1 MRGDLAFFLG
11 VWLAASSCRSR
22 LGHAVQAYAE
32 ARYPDAVESLRAAV
46 DPEDAR
52 YALYRGLSELA
63 VGNARSADGWLHRA
77 WQAADRDP
85 DVFSEEEH
93 GRLVAAWRSM
103 GRLPAER

>member
-1 MRGDLAFFLG
+1 MRGNLAVFLG
-11 VWLAASSCRSR
+11 VWLGASSCRSK
-22 LGHAVQAYAE
+22 LESAVDAYAE
-32 ARYPDAVESLRAAV
+32 ARYPDAVESLRASAA
-46 DPEDAR
+46 PGNAR

-63 VGNARSADGWLHRA
+63 VGNARSADNWLRRA

-103 GRLPAER
+103 GKMPAER

>member
-1 MRGDLAFFLG
+1 MRGDLTVFLG
-11 VWLAASSCRSR
+11 IWLGASSCRSD
-22 LGHAVQAYAE
+22 LGSAVEAYAE
-32 ARYPDAVESLRAAV
+32 ARYPDAVESLRASA
-46 DPEDAR
+46 DPENAR

-63 VGNARSADGWLHRA
+63 VGNARSADTWLRRA

-103 GRLPAER
+103 GRMPAER